1 MSHDLSSRS
10 MGNTPK
16 IIIRDA
22 TSDFVKFTLSNT
34 CLSVANAVRRVAIA
48 EVPTVAIDLVE
59 IVENSSVL
67 CDEFIAHRLGLVPLV
82 SDSASDYMLPSEYV
96 GEDEA
101 KINVHLNLAVKCSSD
116 HTLRCHHKSFNL
128 RRRKIFTDSDSNK
141 QEPPGVLIELVVKC
155 IARKGIGKDHAK
167 WSPVATAVYKCE
179 PELYLN
185 EELTNKLTDREKLEL
200 VNSCPIPILRL
211 NQHTKSLEIERND
224 SYAYDD
230 ECIKKAEEFGKGK
243 IVEIKAKEDTFNF
256 FLEGTGVL
264 RPGRIVLHTFKI
276 LLSKLDSIK
285 QILCCCGQN
294 LHISTTK
301 RKSF

>member
-1 MSHDLSSRS
+1 

-22 TSDFVKFTLSNT
+22 SSDFVKFTLLNT

-116 HTLRCHHKSFNL
+116 HTLDVTTNHLICADAKFLPVNFHP
-128 RRRKIFTDSDSNK
+128 IDSDSNK
-141 QEPPGVLIELVVKC
+141 QEPPGVLIVKLRKNQELVVKC

-285 QILCCCGQN
+285 VGLELIERE
-294 LHISTTK
+294 S
-301 RKSF
+301 

>member
-1 MSHDLSSRS
+1 M
-10 MGNTPK
+10 
-16 IIIRDA
+16 
-22 TSDFVKFTLSNT
+22 
-34 CLSVANAVRRVAIA
+34 ANAVRRVAIA

-116 HTLRCHHKSFNL
+116 HTLDVTTNHLICADAKFLPVNFHP
-128 RRRKIFTDSDSNK
+128 IDSDSNK
-141 QEPPGVLIELVVKC
+141 QEPPGVLIVKLRKNQELVVKC

-185 EELTNKLTDREKLEL
+185 EELTNKLT
-200 VNSCPIPILRL
+200 
-211 NQHTKSLEIERND
+211 
-224 SYAYDD
+224 
-230 ECIKKAEEFGKGK
+230 G
-243 IVEIKAKEDTFNF
+243 
-256 FLEGTGVL
+256 
-264 RPGRIVLHTFKI
+264 I
-276 LLSKLDSIK
+276 LLTS
-285 QILCCCGQN
+285 
-294 LHISTTK
+294 
-301 RKSF
+301 